1 MLSKAAE
8 SKHQNTFHIKFRF
21 DIEVSLF
28 FFYKQNLG
36 LLHPRAAYI
45 YSCP

>member
-1 MLSKAAE
+1 MFSKAAE

-28 FFYKQNLG
+28 FFLQTKFRSST
-36 LLHPRAAYI
+36 P
-45 YSCP
+45 